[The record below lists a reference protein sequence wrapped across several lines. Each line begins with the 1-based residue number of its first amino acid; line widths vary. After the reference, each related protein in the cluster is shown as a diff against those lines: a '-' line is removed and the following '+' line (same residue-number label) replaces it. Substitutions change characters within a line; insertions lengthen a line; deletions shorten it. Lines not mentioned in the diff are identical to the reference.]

1 LGSLSPEDES
11 LVAAIRRDLA
21 KVAAAAGAERRRSA
35 PQKGEV
41 DAALDHAELV
51 MRGELAGG
59 NAEQLPALMPSF
71 VFLVTL
77 PIVKQDE
84 ALDLSRRT
92 SELIEGALGS

>member
-35 PQKGEV
+35 PQGEV

-92 SELIEGALGS
+92 SELIERALGN